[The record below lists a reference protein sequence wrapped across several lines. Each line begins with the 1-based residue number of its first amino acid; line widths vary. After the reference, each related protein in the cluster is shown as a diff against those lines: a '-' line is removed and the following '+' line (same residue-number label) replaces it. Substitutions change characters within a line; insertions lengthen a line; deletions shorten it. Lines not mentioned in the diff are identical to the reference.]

1 MVVYGIAFQP
11 QPQRMPVDGGHHLG
25 GHQWIA
31 GQDAGQP
38 AAIQGVSL
46 HDLGGIKLARA
57 VAPDLHVH
65 AQVLS
70 FLSDHVDNESLSAT
84 AGVVS
89 GVAAALTAWQE
100 FSGSDR
106 KINR

>member
-1 MVVYGIAFQP
+1 MPHALPPKIAQSRRSFN
-11 QPQRMPVDGGHHLG
+11 
-25 GHQWIA
+25 
-31 GQDAGQP
+31 
-38 AAIQGVSL
+38 L
-46 HDLGGIKLARA
+46 HAY
-57 VAPDLHVH
+57 